1 MVQEVM
7 FWLLAL
13 TSVVAAMAVVRL
25 QDIFRAALMLV
36 VTFLTVAGLF
46 VLLNAEF
53 LAVVQVLIYA
63 GAIAVLVIFAVLMTR
78 DVQRGNLSNRLRLP
92 AFMGAG
98 LVAAVLVF
106 VVVRTDWAL
115 TEDTLS
121 EEGMARVE
129 EVLATTPQW
138 LAGLLLKEW
147 ALPFEVVSV
156 LLLATILGAIVLV
169 RERQP

>member
-92 AFMGAG
+92 AFTGAG